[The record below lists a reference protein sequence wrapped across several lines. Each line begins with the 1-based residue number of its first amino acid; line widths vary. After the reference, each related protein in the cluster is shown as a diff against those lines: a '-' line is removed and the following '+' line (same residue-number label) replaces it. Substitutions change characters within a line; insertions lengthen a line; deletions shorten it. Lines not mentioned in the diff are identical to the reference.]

1 MRLARWILDFAHLVV
16 FKALDVKPLS
26 CSLPRLPFMEG
37 DTHVKVEIFRYVRFR
52 DFFAL
57 GSSTLLGRMR
67 EINSFAFW

>member
-26 CSLPRLPFMEG
+26 CSLPSMF
-37 DTHVKVEIFRYVRFR
+37 VFEI
-52 DFFAL
+52 FFAL

-67 EINSFAFW
+67 EINSFVFW